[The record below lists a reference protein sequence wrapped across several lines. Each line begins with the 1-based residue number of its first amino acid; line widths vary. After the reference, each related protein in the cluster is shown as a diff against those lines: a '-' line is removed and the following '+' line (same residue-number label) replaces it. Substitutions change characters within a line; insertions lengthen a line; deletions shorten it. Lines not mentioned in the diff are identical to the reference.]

1 MERKRAV
8 EKFFSVKEIKNV
20 TSIIRQSIN
29 TTLPTDTILNLKFK
43 LVPRFHVP
51 SLFPHYCTHKIP

>member
-1 MERKRAV
+1 MGRRRAE
-8 EKFFSVKEIKNV
+8 EKFFSVKDQECDIHYMTIN
-20 TSIIRQSIN
+20 N
-29 TTLPTDTILNLKFK
+29 TTLPTEAILNLKFK

>member
-1 MERKRAV
+1 MERRRAV

-43 LVPRFHVP
+43 LVP
-51 SLFPHYCTHKIP
+51 LIPCS

>member
-1 MERKRAV
+1 MDRRRAV

-29 TTLPTDTILNLKFK
+29 TTLPTEAILNLKFK
-43 LVPRFHVP
+43 SVP
-51 SLFPHYCTHKIP
+51 SIPCS